1 MQNLND
7 SFKDIYCEEYLWHIV
22 NSENFEL
29 VVLKF
34 SANDVSAT
42 LTYKKK
48 KYLQF
53 EIDGH

>member
-1 MQNLND
+1 MND
-7 SFKDIYCEEYLWHIV
+7 SFKDIYCEEYLSYIV

-53 EIDGH
+53 EIAGH